1 MPDAAERTR
10 TSRSGSRGR
19 TRNAKTSSSA
29 GRSRGSRQPT
39 ERVLAELDQMV
50 SVLIK
55 ENRELQR
62 KIDRLS
68 RQGSSPAS
76 GSTERGLRSIQRRI
90 SRAVDGGTTSR
101 RRRST
106 AAASGTGTRR
116 KVTDPEVLERRRQA
130 LAKARQAR
138 AAKRASAS

>member
-1 MPDAAERTR
+1 M
-10 TSRSGSRGR
+10 
-19 TRNAKTSSSA
+19 
-29 GRSRGSRQPT
+29 
-39 ERVLAELDQMV
+39 LAELDQMV

-90 SRAVDGGTTSR
+90 SRAVDGGTTTR

-106 AAASGTGTRR
+106 TAASTGGTRR